1 VSTDEQ
7 ARSGH
12 SLAQQKEAL
21 RAFDTR
27 RGTRSSRRC
36 KTPEIT
42 TLVLAQDRGR
52 LARKPAYHY
61 LLQREFEEYSCK
73 MRSLND
79 RGYDS
84 PEGELTD
91 GIPDQLAK
99 FERAKT
105 AERTCRSKLQKAP
118 EGKVLAVH
126 GPLRTIAAT
135 IGGPLMFLVILA
147 ACFSHKAAA
156 QDTLNCSDSTY
167 QEEAQA
173 VFDRDPSDPNNLDDN
188 NDGIAC
194 EDLPS
199 RGGGTTTTT
208 GTTTGT
214 STTGTTGTTGT
225 STTGTRG
232 TTTGTTT
239 GTTGTTIDASPTASP
254 TADTT
259 TATTRTTGTSTTGD
273 QASGVPGPGASEGYN
288 NPTEIATFAGQ
299 EQRRT
304 EPFEVP
310 SDVMR
315 IRYFI
320 DPTDTDFGGYLDV
333 HVFKEGENFF
343 TDSFSTD
350 IETRP
355 TSGSENLLLD
365 QPGRNF
371 LEILPTDVRYQIAVD
386 ACGGDIGPIRGA
398 TPDTT
403 GASTGT
409 ATTAGD
415 SISTRDNVIRDTIP
429 RDRDP
434 LPNTGGPSGLVPA
447 VALLALLIS
456 GAAIG
461 LSFVVRR

>member
-1 VSTDEQ
+1 LLALELFGYASVADAQIVDPNKPPLTLTQQGTNCVFTGASD
-7 ARSGH
+7 ARTEPFRVTSGDWRIEYEFPGVETGVNL
-12 SLAQQKEAL
+12 SLTILVFNQNNE
-21 RAFDTR
+21 T
-27 RGTRSSRRC
+27 
-36 KTPEIT
+36 IT
-42 TLVLAQDRGR
+42 TNIESINTTQGSYTVTSTPGTYHLEILGAGPDRPYTVTVNNCAG
-52 LARKPAYHY
+52 
-61 LLQREFEEYSCK
+61 
-73 MRSLND
+73 
-79 RGYDS
+79 
-84 PEGELTD
+84 
-91 GIPDQLAK
+91 
-99 FERAKT
+99 
-105 AERTCRSKLQKAP
+105 
-118 EGKVLAVH
+118 
-126 GPLRTIAAT
+126 AA
-135 IGGPLMFLVILA
+135 
-147 ACFSHKAAA
+147 
-156 QDTLNCSDSTY
+156 
-167 QEEAQA
+167 
-173 VFDRDPSDPNNLDDN
+173 
-188 NDGIAC
+188 
-194 EDLPS
+194 
-199 RGGGTTTTT
+199 

-214 STTGTTGTTGT
+214 S
-225 STTGTRG
+225 

-239 GTTGTTIDASPTASP
+239 GTTGSTTGTTGTTTSTTNTTGTTGTNPIANPTASPTANPTASP

-273 QASGVPGPGASEGYN
+273 QASGLPGPGASEGCN
-288 NPTEIATFAGQ
+288 NSTQIATFAGQ

-310 SDVMR
+310 TDVMR

-333 HVFKEGENFF
+333 HVFNEGENFF

-365 QPGRNF
+365 QSGRNF

-386 ACGGDIGPIRGA
+386 VCGGDIGPTTGA
-398 TPDTT
+398 TTDTT

-415 SISTRDNVIRDTIP
+415 STSTRNNVIRDTIP

-434 LPNTGGPSGLVPA
+434 LPNTGGPSVLVPT

>member
-1 VSTDEQ
+1 MPYFRTM
-7 ARSGH
+7 
-12 SLAQQKEAL
+12 LAAL
-21 RAFDTR
+21 TLLLVFAFPAWGQT
-27 RGTRSSRRC
+27 T
-36 KTPEIT
+36 IT
-42 TLVLAQDRGR
+42 TTTG
-52 LARKPAYHY
+52 
-61 LLQREFEEYSCK
+61 
-73 MRSLND
+73 
-79 RGYDS
+79 
-84 PEGELTD
+84 T
-91 GIPDQLAK
+91 
-99 FERAKT
+99 T
-105 AERTCRSKLQKAP
+105 
-118 EGKVLAVH
+118 
-126 GPLRTIAAT
+126 
-135 IGGPLMFLVILA
+135 
-147 ACFSHKAAA
+147 
-156 QDTLNCSDSTY
+156 
-167 QEEAQA
+167 
-173 VFDRDPSDPNNLDDN
+173 
-188 NDGIAC
+188 
-194 EDLPS
+194 
-199 RGGGTTTTT
+199 GTTTGTTTGPT

-214 STTGTTGTTGT
+214 STTGTTGITGEP
-225 STTGTRG
+225 RVV
-232 TTTGTTT
+232 
-239 GTTGTTIDASPTASP
+239 PRP
-254 TADTT
+254 
-259 TATTRTTGTSTTGD
+259 
-273 QASGVPGPGASEGYN
+273 ASGLPGAGASEGCN
-288 NPTEIATFAGQ
+288 NPTEITTFTGQ

-386 ACGGDIGPIRGA
+386 VCGGDIGPTTGA
-398 TPDTT
+398 TTDTT

-434 LPNTGGPSGLVPA
+434 LPNTGGLSVLVPVA
-447 VALLALLIS
+447 ALLALLII

-461 LSFVVRR
+461 LLFVRRR